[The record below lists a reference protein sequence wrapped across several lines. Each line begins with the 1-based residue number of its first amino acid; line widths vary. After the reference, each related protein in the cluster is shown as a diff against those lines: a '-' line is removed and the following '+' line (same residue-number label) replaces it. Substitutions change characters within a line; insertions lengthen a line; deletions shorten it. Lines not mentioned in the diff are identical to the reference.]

1 VPVLQALPQIVIAG
15 WLLGLAAVPA
25 AAAPRLLELAQG
37 GGGAI
42 RQIEPVV
49 ELALE
54 DGGAVVLDGIVV
66 PPGQADAAAAM
77 LAPLLGRASLV
88 AEHEAAAD
96 RYGRRP
102 VLAATP
108 DGISLQAALLEAGLA
123 LVRPLPDSDAE
134 MLARLLRAE
143 RSGER
148 RGRGLWR
155 APDRVR
161 VGSDP
166 DAAAAQLGRFVL
178 LEGRV
183 LQAGAQQ
190 RYFYLNFGPD
200 WRTDTTARID
210 KDVLRA
216 MQRDGFEPEALAGRD
231 VRLRGTLFAANGPM
245 LELWTHQGIDILP

>member
-1 VPVLQALPQIVIAG
+1 VLVLEALPRIVIAG
-15 WLLGLAAVPA
+15 WLLVLAALPA
-25 AAAPRLLELAQG
+25 VAAPRLLDLAQG
-37 GGGAI
+37 GPGAI
-42 RQIEPVV
+42 RQIEPVI

-66 PPGQADAAAAM
+66 PAGQANAAVAL
-77 LAPLLGRASLV
+77 LAPLLGRARLI

-108 DGISLQAALLEAGLA
+108 DGTSLQVTLLEAGVA
-123 LVRPLPDSDAE
+123 LVQPLPGSDAE

-143 RSGER
+143 RNGER
-148 RGRGLWR
+148 RSHGLWR
-155 APDRVR
+155 TADAVR
-161 VGSDP
+161 VSSDP

-183 LQAGAQQ
+183 LQASAQQ

-231 VRLRGTLFAANGPM
+231 VRLRGTVFAANGPM